1 MLIDRLRHSLIVSCQ
16 PVPQGPMD
24 TAECVVAFALAALA
38 GGAGGLRVESV
49 EYVKA
54 VRARTAAP
62 IIGIVKEDR
71 SDTAV
76 RITPLVE
83 QAQALADAGA
93 DIVAFDATRRPRP
106 ASVASLIAAI
116 KDRGRLTMADC
127 SDIEDARQAMAA
139 GVDIVGSTLSGYT
152 GGPEPA
158 GPDFELIAA
167 MRDLTP
173 YVMAE
178 GRLRSP
184 EQAAEAMRRGAW
196 CVTIGS
202 AITRT
207 EHATAWFREAIDNAV
222 AVPEPVLAIDIGGT
236 KMSAAIVSGAEVE
249 DEVVIPTDRDAG
261 PDAWVA
267 VLAERLAR
275 HTRAARSIAAAVSGL
290 AVDGRWSPMNP
301 GTLNVPP
308 DYPLAARLSE
318 AFGLPAVIA
327 NDAQAAAWGEY
338 RFGAGRGADMAFLT
352 ISTGIGGGL
361 VLDGRPRLGIA
372 GHFGILRG
380 PTNGAAPLEDEVSGR
395 WIAAEAKRAGHTQD
409 AAGVFAAAG
418 RGEAWADAI
427 ITASARKVALLCQD
441 IKLALDPARIVMG
454 GGIGLAPGFIE
465 RVRVALPDLG
475 SRLRPEL
482 VPAQLGVRAGLIGV
496 ADLSNRGLKR

>member
-1 MLIDRLRHSLIVSCQ
+1 MLIDQLRHGLIVSCQ

-24 TAECVVAFALAALA
+24 SAECVVAFALAALA
-38 GGAGGLRVESV
+38 GGARGLRVESV

-54 VRARTAAP
+54 VRARTTAP

-71 SDTAV
+71 ADTAV
-76 RITPLVE
+76 RITPLVA
-83 QAQALADAGA
+83 QALALADAGA

-106 ASVASLIAAI
+106 AGVRDLVAAV
-116 KDRGRLTMADC
+116 KGRGRLAMADC
-127 SDIEDARQAMAA
+127 SDVEDARQALAA
-139 GVDIVGSTLSGYT
+139 RADMVGSTLSGYT

-167 MRDLTP
+167 LRTLTP
-173 YVMAE
+173 HVMAE

-207 EHATAWFREAIDNAV
+207 EHATAWFREAIENAV
-222 AVPEPVLAIDIGGT
+222 AVAKPVLAVDIGGT
-236 KMSAAIVSGAEVE
+236 KMSAAVVSGAEVT
-249 DEVVIPTDRDAG
+249 DEIVIPTDREAG
-261 PDAWVA
+261 ADAWVA
-267 VLAERLAR
+267 VLAERLGG
-275 HTRAARSIAAAVSGL
+275 HIGSVQSIAAAVSGL
-290 AVDGRWSPMNP
+290 AIDGRWSPMNP
-301 GTLNVPP
+301 GTLDVPP
-308 DYPLAARLSE
+308 DYPLAERLSA

-338 RFGAGRGADMAFLT
+338 RFGAGQGGDMAFLT
-352 ISTGIGGGL
+352 ISTGIGGGI
-361 VLDGRPRLGIA
+361 VLSGRPRLGIA

-395 WIAAEAKRAGHTQD
+395 WIAAEAARAGHPAD

-418 RGEAWADAI
+418 RHEAWAEAI
-427 ITASARKVALLCQD
+427 IAASARKVALLCQD

-454 GGIGLAPGFIE
+454 GGIGLAPGFLD
-465 RVRVALPDLG
+465 RVKSALPDLG
-475 SRLRPEL
+475 ARLRPEI
-482 VPAQLGVRAGLIGV
+482 VPARLGVRAGLIGV
-496 ADLSNRGLKR
+496 ADLANRGFNR